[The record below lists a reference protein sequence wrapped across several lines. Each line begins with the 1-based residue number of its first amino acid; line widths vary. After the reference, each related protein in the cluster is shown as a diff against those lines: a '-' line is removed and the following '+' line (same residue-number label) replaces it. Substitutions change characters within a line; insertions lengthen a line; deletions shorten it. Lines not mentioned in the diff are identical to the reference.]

1 MYRLGQYLEFVALDT
16 RAVQKIGGGGLAGKK
31 QNLAVRMVIAASMP
45 FMSVMM
51 TSEMSMSG
59 RRVRAVSTAFSPL

>member
-1 MYRLGQYLEFVALDT
+1 M
-16 RAVQKIGGGGLAGKK
+16 
-31 QNLAVRMVIAASMP
+31 AASMP

-59 RRVRAVSTAFSPL
+59 LMMRAASTAFSPL